1 MRSGALYV
9 RSRRGSEHYR
19 ERRAF
24 GSSPVGGLVDALTR
38 LWWWLLRVL
47 LVLVP
52 SFVIVNAFM
61 LLAGELADL
70 PSGSEVIALWG
81 LALSLAWV
89 GTRRL
94 RAVTRRPVLQP
105 PR

>member
-1 MRSGALYV
+1 M
-9 RSRRGSEHYR
+9 
-19 ERRAF
+19 
-24 GSSPVGGLVDALTR
+24 DALTR

-52 SFVIVNAFM
+52 AFVIVNAFM

-70 PSGSEVIALWG
+70 PSGSEVIVLWG

-94 RAVTRRPVLQP
+94 RAVTRHPSPCPAAAALRSILLHRPAE
-105 PR
+105 